1 MLLVVDVGNTQTHFG
16 TFDGTTLV
24 EHWRFATVRT
34 STADELGAALRSLL
48 ALRGMAFDD
57 LVGVDRVEHRAR
69 SSRPSGARW
78 RVRYLGHEILVVGPG
93 VKTGLAIRYD
103 NPHEIGADRLVNS
116 VALRD
121 RFDGAA
127 VCVDFGTA
135 TTFDIVSAAGE
146 YLGGVILPGIEISL
160 DALTERGAKLPKIDL
175 AEPRGVI
182 GKSTVDAIRS
192 GHPLRL
198 RRRDRR
204 DHQAAARGAGR
215 RASTRSPPAG
225 CRGRIVAVHRDDRR
239 GRRPPHAHRP
249 APHPREEQPP
259 RLGASCRGA

>member
-16 TFDGTTLV
+16 TFEGTTLG

-48 ALRGMAFDD
+48 ALRGLGFDD
-57 LVGVDRVEHRAR
+57 LDGSIVSSTVPQLEAEWQEMAR
-69 SSRPSGARW
+69 
-78 RVRYLGHEILVVGPG
+78 RYLGHEILVVGPG

-121 RFDGAA
+121 RYDGAA

-192 GHPLRL
+192 GILYGYAGAIDGILARL
-198 RRRDRR
+198 EKELGEDM
-204 DHQAAARGAGR
+204 DAIATGGL
-215 RASTRSPPAG
+215 S
-225 CRGRIVAVHRDDRR
+225 GRIVALTEHIDEVDDLLTLT
-239 GRRPPHAHRP
+239 GL
-249 APHPREEQPP
+249 
-259 RLGASCRGA
+259 RLIHEKNV